1 MYPKVNQNIMI
12 EITKS
17 DQSCKSIVAEMRE
30 NEILIG
36 VPMDRRMVGLLLEET
51 KIKVIFLTEENQYM
65 FRTKIIG
72 KTKDNIPLF
81 RIIKPQENE
90 IIKIQR
96 RENFRMP
103 TNLRFLFR
111 DQDLYTINISAGG
124 ILFSCQANLELQ
136 VGDEISGTLFVPNPQ
151 NKVVYPITI
160 QGEIKRM
167 DSSTIEDRRNVA
179 LQFTAMNQRDQMI
192 ITQYCFEKQR
202 QNRLM

>member
-1 MYPKVNQNIMI
+1 MYPKVNQNIVI
-12 EITKS
+12 EIINS

-36 VPMDRRMVGLLLEET
+36 VPIDRRMVGLLLEGT
-51 KIKVIFLTEENQYM
+51 KIKIIFLTEENQYM

-160 QGEIKRM
+160 QGEIKRI
-167 DSSTIEDRRNVA
+167 DSSTIEDRKNVA
-179 LQFTAMNQRDQMI
+179 LQFTAMNQRDQMK
-192 ITQYCFEKQR
+192 ITQYCFEKQL